1 MLFCEDSDIELL
13 CGDIAS
19 LECSYVYVRVCV
31 SRCEGERARARV
43 RGSARE
49 RANERASDK
58 EKKRDDGCVHSVLIS
73 AKGGRNINNERHTG
87 LRHELPVGLG
97 RESKHPRE
105 RGEHD
110 ILIDV
115 AVITS

>member
-1 MLFCEDSDIELL
+1 MQES
-13 CGDIAS
+13 
-19 LECSYVYVRVCV
+19 
-31 SRCEGERARARV
+31 ERA
-43 RGSARE
+43 S
-49 RANERASDK
+49 ERASDK
-58 EKKRDDGCVHSVLIS
+58 EKKRDDECVHSVLTS
-73 AKGGRNINNERHTG
+73 ARGGRNINNERHTG